1 MTYLGQEN
9 DFVKLSYFFSKFE
22 AYFRHLL
29 CVLPACDAFFEF
41 LVEVLHSKYFK
52 FRHCLGA
59 SSLNGPKFMII

>member
-29 CVLPACDAFFEF
+29 CALPACDAFLNF
-41 LVEVLHSKYFK
+41 LWK
-52 FRHCLGA
+52 FCIPNT
-59 SSLNGPKFMII
+59 LNLDTV

>member
-29 CVLPACDAFFEF
+29 CVLPVCDAFFEF